1 MSATE
6 SPADIKENP
15 LTVALSFFL
24 SLDLLRFGVNF
35 LLDSH
40 NENDPSFFL
49 WIKSNLSLFFY
60 FYFCIVQLSIFFPFF
75 LLQIHCNFSLF
86 FSFSFCIVQLSI
98 FFPFFLLQIHC
109 NFSQVLSRL
118 LFFLLH
124 SELRFRVVIYV
135 YIDTTREKWVFAKA
149 SDLGFRFFMEV
160 PSSEVT
166 FSEYICTCTLSMII
180 RSYIYHLLTFSAE
193 HKLFQ

>member
-1 MSATE
+1 
-6 SPADIKENP
+6 
-15 LTVALSFFL
+15 
-24 SLDLLRFGVNF
+24 
-35 LLDSH
+35 
-40 NENDPSFFL
+40 
-49 WIKSNLSLFFY
+49 
-60 FYFCIVQLSIFFPFF
+60 
-75 LLQIHCNFSLF
+75 
-86 FSFSFCIVQLSI
+86 VQLSI